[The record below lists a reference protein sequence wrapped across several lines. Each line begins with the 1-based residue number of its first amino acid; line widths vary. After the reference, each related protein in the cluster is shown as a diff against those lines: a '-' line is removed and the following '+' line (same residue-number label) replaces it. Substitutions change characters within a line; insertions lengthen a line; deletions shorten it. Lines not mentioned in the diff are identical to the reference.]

1 MDRREFAAGAYIF
14 REGEPAGELYMLITG
29 AVEVSLAGQAVAR
42 ITDGGAIFGEM
53 SLLLGSPR
61 TATVRTIAPSELLV
75 IHDLNVLVETQPALL
90 IRIATQLATRLK
102 DMDERFVQLRRALE
116 PPSQAGQ
123 PR

>member
-1 MDRREFAAGAYIF
+1 MDRREIAAGAYIF
-14 REGEPAGELYMLITG
+14 REGDPAGELYMLITG

-42 ITDGGAIFGEM
+42 ITEGGSIFGEM

-75 IHDLNVLVETQPALL
+75 IHDLNVLVDTQPALL
-90 IRIATQLATRLK
+90 VRIATQLATRLK

-116 PPSQAGQ
+116 PPAQAGQ